1 MFHLMDRVPHG
12 VQPMIAHLES
22 HVITTGL
29 ADMIG
34 AAATIAT
41 VRCFLWNHK
50 RNMKNVSVARQ

>member
-1 MFHLMDRVPHG
+1 MDRVSDSDG
-12 VQPMIAHLES
+12 VQPMIGHLES

-41 VRCFLWNHK
+41 VGLVRLL
-50 RNMKNVSVARQ
+50 Q